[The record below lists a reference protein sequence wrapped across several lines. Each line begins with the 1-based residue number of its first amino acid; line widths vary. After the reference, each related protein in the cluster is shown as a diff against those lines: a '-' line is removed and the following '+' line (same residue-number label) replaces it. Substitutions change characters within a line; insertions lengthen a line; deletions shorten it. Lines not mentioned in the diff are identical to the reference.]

1 MIYKYTQKDSSMH
14 LGIKSTNKRICQKIW
29 NYKKEPNR
37 NFGDGELKKEMK
49 NELESLG
56 NRADQMEDIISDLE
70 ERNLDMT
77 EVEER
82 KFRIRKGEHS
92 IWLIKKKSNKGIMG
106 VSEGK

>member
-1 MIYKYTQKDSSMH
+1 
-14 LGIKSTNKRICQKIW
+14 
-29 NYKKEPNR
+29 
-37 NFGDGELKKEMK
+37 MK

-92 IWLIKKKSNKGIMG
+92 I
-106 VSEGK
+106 